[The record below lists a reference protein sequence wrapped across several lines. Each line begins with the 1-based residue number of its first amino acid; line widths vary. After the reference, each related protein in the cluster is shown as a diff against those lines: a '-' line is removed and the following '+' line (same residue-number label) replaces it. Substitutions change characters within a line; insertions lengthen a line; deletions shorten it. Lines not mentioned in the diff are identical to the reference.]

1 MALLIPFRGKRPR
14 VAEDAFLAP
23 NAVLVGDV
31 RVESR
36 ASVWFNVV
44 LRGDDPDHPIVVGP
58 EANVQDGSI
67 VHVGTWGPTVVGPR
81 VTVGH
86 GATFESCELGEGTV
100 VGMKAVILQEAVVGK
115 ECLLAAG
122 TVVLEKARIPD
133 RSVVA
138 GVPGTV
144 KKTLDGAAAGW
155 VGRSWR
161 HYVDLSREYL
171 EEGVHRLPAPSHAE
185 DEPAGGDAGSAP

>member
-1 MALLIPFRGKRPR
+1 MALLLPFRGKHPQ
-14 VAEDAFLAP
+14 VADDAFLAP
-23 NAVLVGDV
+23 NAVLIGDV

-36 ASVWFNVV
+36 ASVWFNTV
-44 LRGDDPDHPIVVGP
+44 LRGDDPEHPIIIGS
-58 EANVQDGSI
+58 EANVQDGAV
-67 VHVGTWGPTVVGPR
+67 VHVGNWGPTIVGPR

-86 GATFESCELGEGTV
+86 GAIFESCEIGEGTV
-100 VGMKAVILQEAVVGK
+100 VGMKAVILQEAVGGK

-138 GVPGTV
+138 GVPGKV
-144 KKTLDGAAAGW
+144 RKTLDGSSAGW
-155 VGRSWR
+155 VTRSWK

-171 EEGVHRLPAPSHAE
+171 AEAVTEEK
-185 DEPAGGDAGSAP
+185 